1 MSLLNQLKKTTTKK
15 KKRLGRGY
23 GSGKGGHTTN
33 RGQKGQ
39 KSRSNHRIPLWFEGG
54 QLPFTKKFPM
64 IRGKR
69 RFKERE
75 KTAELNLDEINAFDF
90 DVVSLKTLKANRI
103 IDPAFKEAKIIKKG
117 RLEKKVTVKGVK
129 VSAGA
134 AEVITSLG
142 GTIEQAEEQEEN
154 KEDKED

>member
-1 MSLLNQLKKTTTKK
+1 MSILNQLPKATSKQ

-39 KSRSNHRIPLWFEGG
+39 KSRSGYKTPLWFEGG
-54 QLPFTKKFPM
+54 GLPLTKRLPM
-64 IRGKR
+64 IKGKG
-69 RFKERE
+69 RFKQIRPV
-75 KTAELNLDEINAFDF
+75 AQINLDEINSFDF
-90 DVVSLKTLKANRI
+90 DVISLKTLKANRI

-117 RLEKKVTVKGVK
+117 QLKKKVTVKGIK

-134 AEVITSLG
+134 AKVITDLG
-142 GTIEQAEEQEEN
+142 GTIEEKTSEE
-154 KEDKED
+154 